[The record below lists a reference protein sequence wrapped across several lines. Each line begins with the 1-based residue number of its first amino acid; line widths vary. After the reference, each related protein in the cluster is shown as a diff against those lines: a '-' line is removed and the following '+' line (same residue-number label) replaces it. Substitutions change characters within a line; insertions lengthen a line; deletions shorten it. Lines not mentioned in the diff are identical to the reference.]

1 MAFRGFERI
10 SFVNLVTSRRPGE
23 SLPLTIV
30 RDGAEMELD
39 VTLKTSQKLV
49 PRLDVSFEAPFSPGS
64 FASADLLML
73 PWNGGSSPCS
83 VDRSRRRWYC

>member
-30 RDGAEMELD
+30 RDGAELELD

-49 PRLDVSFEAPFSPGS
+49 PRLDVSFEAPFSS
-64 FASADLLML
+64 
-73 PWNGGSSPCS
+73 GSSLHLRTC
-83 VDRSRRRWYC
+83 